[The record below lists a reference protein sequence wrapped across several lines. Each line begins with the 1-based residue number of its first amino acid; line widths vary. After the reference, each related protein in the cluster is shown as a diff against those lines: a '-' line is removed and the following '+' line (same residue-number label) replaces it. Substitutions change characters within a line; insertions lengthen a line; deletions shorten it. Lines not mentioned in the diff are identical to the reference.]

1 MCDDY
6 DGDGDVDDEVE
17 DGDGD
22 EKGGERN
29 NVAFFLGGRL
39 ILLLLQL

>member
-6 DGDGDVDDEVE
+6 DGDRDVVE

-22 EKGGERN
+22 ESGGEGN